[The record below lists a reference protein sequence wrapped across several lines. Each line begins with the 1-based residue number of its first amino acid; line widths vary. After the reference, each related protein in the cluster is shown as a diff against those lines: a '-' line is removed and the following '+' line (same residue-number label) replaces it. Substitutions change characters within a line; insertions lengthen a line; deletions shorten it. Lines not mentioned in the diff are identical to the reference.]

1 VLPRDA
7 NIVDQTSEQN
17 KEIETPATMLDIGE
31 DAFVELLTMYE
42 SGLKE
47 QCNGFMIVISDL
59 SNKPTD
65 SELKATAI
73 ELAHSIKGGGGSFGY
88 HLITTIATNADK
100 ILKESENLN
109 ARNMALL
116 IKHANALVL
125 VSLKKMS
132 GNGGKPGRILLQGL
146 EKLS

>member
-1 VLPRDA
+1 MLPRDA

-100 ILKESENLN
+100 ILKESEN
-109 ARNMALL
+109 
-116 IKHANALVL
+116 
-125 VSLKKMS
+125 
-132 GNGGKPGRILLQGL
+132 
-146 EKLS
+146 